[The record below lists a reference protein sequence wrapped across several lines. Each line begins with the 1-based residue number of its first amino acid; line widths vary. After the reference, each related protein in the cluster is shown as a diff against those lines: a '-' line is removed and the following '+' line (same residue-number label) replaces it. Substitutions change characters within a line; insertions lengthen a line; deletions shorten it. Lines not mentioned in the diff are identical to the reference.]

1 MTATTQSRMT
11 DKDQGKVLLAGI
23 VLLMACREKWK
34 TQSTL
39 VAHIIAK
46 TGCSEEVAEEAFA
59 DAVKDKYIRPHRRN
73 NEIFWEAI

>member
-1 MTATTQSRMT
+1 MNATNQSRLT

-23 VLLMACREKWK
+23 VLLMACRDKWK

-39 VAHIIAK
+39 VTHIVAK

-59 DAVKDKYIRPHRRN
+59 DAITDGYLKPHKRN
-73 NEIFWEAI
+73 NQIYWEAI